1 MRISDWSSDVCSSD
15 LAPVE
20 DPGIPVSFSGN
31 RAAFGFAL
39 FSLFSVSSLAIRQLF
54 LIASQLRRESWRA
67 DPDVGLYR
75 MTVAS
80 LMMAIVLG
88 AAPDVILL
96 LLFGEA
102 NDRTMTTVM
111 TLDRI
116 CDGLMGVPFIIAVF
130 LRVRAEQFQRTPSL
144 ADLEHVAGAVDLG
157 PHDRS
162 LFLDHPHPESI
173 DRKSTRLNSSH

>member
-88 AAPDVILL
+88 AAPDVILQI
-96 LLFGEA
+96 G
-102 NDRTMTTVM
+102 
-111 TLDRI
+111 
-116 CDGLMGVPFIIAVF
+116 
-130 LRVRAEQFQRTPSL
+130 RA
-144 ADLEHVAGAVDLG
+144 HV
-157 PHDRS
+157 
-162 LFLDHPHPESI
+162 
-173 DRKSTRLNSSH
+173 LNSSH